1 MQVSEAKDWVWI
13 ANTIITLILLVGG
26 WFVSRRKAT
35 SDEIQKV
42 ADSTGKRLTTLE
54 KATITRVDQLEN
66 RLIVAEKNIEAMP
79 THADLVKQY
88 RQMER
93 QTEKLDQLIGKMN
106 AREKLLDSI
115 HEHLLKGGEPK

>member
-13 ANTIITLILLVGG
+13 ANTVITLLLFVGG
-26 WFVSRRKAT
+26 WFLSRRKAT

-42 ADSTGKRLTTLE
+42 ASSTGSRITALE
-54 KATITRVDQLEN
+54 KETGDRLDQVEN
-66 RLIVAEKNIEAMP
+66 RLTITEKNIEAMP
-79 THADLVKQY
+79 THDDLIKQY

-106 AREKLLDSI
+106 AREKLLDAI
-115 HEHLLKGGEPK
+115 HQHLLKGSE